1 MNMYVYEGV
10 TETGEKIKGKFFGT
24 KEDLLKEVQKQK
36 ILITNIKEDTKK
48 LKKGKYTNE
57 DFSSNIEE
65 LSYLLSSGVQL
76 DKAIS
81 LIIKNSRKKAV
92 IEFWESVLRKLK
104 EGKSFSIALKET
116 GEQNNFPIP
125 TFYVNIISVGEEV
138 GDLKGAL
145 KTLLEDLEFKGNL
158 IKEIKSALAYPSFL
172 LIVSILTIFF
182 VSGFILP
189 KFSNIFSPKEI
200 EKLPAISKFTLT
212 FGKTL
217 NQNLDVIVFGFI
229 FLVIGLVFLISSKEV
244 QVRLKNL
251 LYQVPYLKNII
262 LKVELS
268 YVLSSLGTMLNGGVE
283 ISKAI
288 KLSSRVT
295 NHNTLKAIL
304 EETFN
309 ELKKGHKMSQIW
321 RKYDIIPEDIIS
333 LTIVGENSAK
343 LGEIFEKLGKKYM
356 ENFKN
361 EVAKLLV
368 FLEPAIIVVLG
379 LFIAFIVVAI
389 MLAVVSVSD
398 IYG

>member
-1 MNMYVYEGV
+1 MNMYIYEGI
-10 TETGEKIKGKFFGT
+10 TESGEKIKGKFFGT
-24 KEDLLKEVQKQK
+24 KEELLKEVQKQK

-48 LKKGKYTNE
+48 LKKGKYTND

-92 IEFWESVLRKLK
+92 IEFWEDVLRKLK
-104 EGKSFSIALKET
+104 EGKSFSMALKET
-116 GEQNNFPIP
+116 GEKHNFPIP
-125 TFYVNIISVGEEV
+125 TFYINIISVGEEV

-158 IKEIKSALAYPSFL
+158 IKEIKSALAYPAFL
-172 LIVSILTIFF
+172 LIVSVLTIFF
-182 VSGFILP
+182 VAGFILP
-189 KFSNIFSPKEI
+189 KFSNIFSPSEI
-200 EKLPAISKFTLT
+200 EKLPTISKFTLS

-217 NQNLDVIVFGFI
+217 NQNLDVIVFGFV
-229 FLVIGLVFLISSKEV
+229 FLVVGLVFLFSSREIQTKM
-244 QVRLKNL
+244 KNFI
-251 LYQVPYLKNII
+251 YRMPYIKNII

-268 YVLSSLGTMLNGGVE
+268 YILSSLGTMLNGGVE

-295 NHNTLKAIL
+295 NHNGLKAIL
-304 EETFN
+304 EETYN
-309 ELKKGHKMSQIW
+309 ELKKGHKISQIW

-343 LGEIFEKLGKKYM
+343 LGEIFEKLGRKYM

-361 EVAKLLV
+361 EVGKLLV

>member
-1 MNMYVYEGV
+1 MNMYVYEGI
-10 TETGEKIKGKFFGT
+10 TENGEKIKGKFFGT

-36 ILITNIKEDTKK
+36 IVITNIKEDTKK

-76 DKAIS
+76 DKAVS

-92 IEFWESVLRKLK
+92 IEFWEDVLRKLK
-104 EGKSFSIALKET
+104 EGKSFSTALKET
-116 GEQNNFPIP
+116 GEEKNFPIP
-125 TFYVNIISVGEEV
+125 TFYINIISVGEEV

-145 KTLLEDLEFKGNL
+145 KTLLEDLEFKGSL

-172 LIVSILTIFF
+172 LVVSILTIFF

-189 KFSNIFSPKEI
+189 KFSNIFSPDEI
-200 EKLPAISKFTLT
+200 EKLPAISKFTLS

-217 NQNLDVIVFGFI
+217 NQNLDIIVFGFI
-229 FLVIGLVFLISSKEV
+229 FFIIGAVFLFSSKEV
-244 QVRLKNL
+244 QIRLKNL
-251 LYQVPYLKNII
+251 VYKIPYLKNII

-304 EETFN
+304 EETYT

-321 RKYDIIPEDIIS
+321 RKYDIIPEDVIS

-361 EVAKLLV
+361 EVGRLLV

>member
-1 MNMYVYEGV
+1 MNMYVYEGI
-10 TETGEKIKGKFFGT
+10 TESGEKIKGKFFGT
-24 KEDLLKEVQKQK
+24 KEELLKEVQRQK

-48 LKKGKYTNE
+48 LKKGKYTRE

-92 IEFWESVLRKLK
+92 IEFWEDVLRKLK

-116 GEQNNFPIP
+116 GEQHNFPIQS
-125 TFYVNIISVGEEV
+125 FYINIVSVGEEV

-172 LIVSILTIFF
+172 FVVSILTIFF

-189 KFSNIFSPKEI
+189 KFSNIFTPEEI
-200 EKLPAISKFTLT
+200 EKLPSISKFTLS

-217 NQNLDVIVFGFI
+217 NQNLDVIMF
-229 FLVIGLVFLISSKEV
+229 GLVFFIIGIVFLFSSKEI
-244 QVRLKNL
+244 QSRLKNVI
-251 LYQVPYLKNII
+251 YKIPYLKNII

-288 KLSSRVT
+288 KLSSKVT
-295 NHNTLKAIL
+295 NHSTLKAIL

-309 ELKKGHKMSQIW
+309 ELKKGHKISQIW

-333 LTIVGENSAK
+333 LAIVGENSAR

-361 EVAKLLV
+361 DVAKLLV